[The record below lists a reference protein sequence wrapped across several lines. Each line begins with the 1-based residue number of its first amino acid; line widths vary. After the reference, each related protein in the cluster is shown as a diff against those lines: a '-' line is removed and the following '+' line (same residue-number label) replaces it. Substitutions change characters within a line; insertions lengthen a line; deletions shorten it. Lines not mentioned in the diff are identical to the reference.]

1 MAFIPYFGF
10 LLGATV
16 AFGLAF
22 SQFNDWT
29 SIGWVAAVFAVG
41 QGLESYLLTP
51 KFVGERIGLHP
62 VWIIFALLAGG
73 VLFGFFGIIMAMPI
87 AATLSVI
94 VRFTLKKYYESDFY
108 QGVSPHKH
116 KLASSKK

>member
-1 MAFIPYFGF
+1 MA
-10 LLGATV
+10 L
-16 AFGLAF
+16 GLAL

-29 SIGWVAAVFAVG
+29 SIGWVAGVFALG

-73 VLFGFFGIIMAMPI
+73 VLFGFLGIVLAMPI

-94 VRFTLKKYYESDFY
+94 IRFTLKKYYGSDFY
-108 QGVSPHKH
+108 KGISSSKP
-116 KLASSKK
+116 KLASDKK